1 MEHQPEGVFLEFD
14 DVKKSYDQKTFVVKG
29 FSVDVRQGEFVTLL
43 GPSGSGKTTILMML
57 AGFESVT
64 SGDIRIRGRSINKT
78 APYRRNIGMV
88 FQNYALF
95 PHMTVAENLA
105 YPLRVRRVSKAEI
118 RSRVT
123 DYLRLVE
130 LEEFASRHPGQLS
143 GGQRQRVALARAMI
157 FEPTLILMDE
167 PLGSLDKKLREQMQ
181 YEIARLHQRLGFTVI
196 YVTHDQ
202 TEALSMSDRIAV
214 FDEGVVQQ
222 CAPPAELYERPAN
235 AFVAEFIG
243 ENNFVRGRVTDV
255 RNGLARVA
263 TPDGGSITAQAADG
277 LGAGDACTVSIR
289 PEKLLIHPTPHAHD
303 NMMQATFVTRIYVG
317 DFIRYHFR
325 LNDDTQVIVKALNDL
340 DAPEFS
346 QGQEGKLLWLTKNC
360 IAFPA

>member
-1 MEHQPEGVFLEFD
+1 
-14 DVKKSYDQKTFVVKG
+14 
-29 FSVDVRQGEFVTLL
+29 
-43 GPSGSGKTTILMML
+43 
-57 AGFESVT
+57 
-64 SGDIRIRGRSINKT
+64 
-78 APYRRNIGMV
+78 
-88 FQNYALF
+88 
-95 PHMTVAENLA
+95 
-105 YPLRVRRVSKAEI
+105 
-118 RSRVT
+118 
-123 DYLRLVE
+123 
-130 LEEFASRHPGQLS
+130 
-143 GGQRQRVALARAMI
+143 MI

-167 PLGSLDKKLREQMQ
+167 PLGALDKKLREQMQ

-214 FDEGVVQQ
+214 FDDGVVQQ

-235 AFVAEFIG
+235 TFVAEFIG

-263 TPDGGSITAQAADG
+263 MSDGGSITAQAADG
-277 LGAGDACTVSIR
+277 LGAGNACTVSIR
-289 PEKLLIHPTPHAHD
+289 PEKLLIHPAPHAHD
-303 NMMQATFVTRIYVG
+303 NVMQATFVTRIYVG